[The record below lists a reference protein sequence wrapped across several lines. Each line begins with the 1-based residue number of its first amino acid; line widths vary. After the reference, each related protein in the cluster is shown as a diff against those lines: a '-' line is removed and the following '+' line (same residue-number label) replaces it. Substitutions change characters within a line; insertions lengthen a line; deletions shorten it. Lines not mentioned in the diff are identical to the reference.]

1 MLKEVLQ
8 SRAFD
13 WQRRRCP
20 VKLGGGGLDALE
32 EELFTWALA
41 VGGPACGAEA
51 RREHE
56 PGALGVESAS
66 SLEQRC
72 PVGASAVADV
82 FLSAS

>member
-1 MLKEVLQ
+1 M
-8 SRAFD
+8 
-13 WQRRRCP
+13 
-20 VKLGGGGLDALE
+20 
-32 EELFTWALA
+32 
-41 VGGPACGAEA
+41 GGPACGAEA